1 MSRWHK
7 LIHQTE
13 TQFDRALA
21 RLGSDDDPLLIQ
33 GYLGYGVPGRAFIL
47 GRVLED
53 KGIAEAEQD
62 DSLWQNFKG
71 AWKRFRSGE
80 VAHAAL
86 TLTLPGNAF
95 EATVQAD
102 DEGHL
107 TQWLTYPQTPT
118 DDDNLLTLTATLTD
132 PIRTPPVRGEL
143 SVMIPPAT
151 AQFGVISDI
160 DDTVLQTGATS
171 IRSLAKQVLF
181 GNAHTRLPFEGV
193 AALYQALVGPGN
205 PLFYV
210 SSSPWNL
217 YDVLVEF
224 MELNDIP
231 LGPVILRDWGISA
244 TELLPTSHGTHKQEA
259 IRQILETYPHLPFI
273 LIGDSGQEDPEIY
286 HEIIHHYPKRVQA
299 IYIRDIDKTAERRA
313 SVQRLIEEVEHDG
326 GVLVLAEDTRAVADH
341 AVAAGFVPPETVAA
355 VAERRAEDRER
366 PA

>member
-21 RLGSDDDPLLIQ
+21 HLDGDDDPLLIQ
-33 GYLGYGVPGRAFIL
+33 GYLGYGVPGRAFIM

-53 KGIAEAEQD
+53 RGVAEAEQG
-62 DSLWQNFKG
+62 DSLWENFKG

-86 TLTLPGNAF
+86 SVSLPGTPF
-95 EATVQAD
+95 EQVIRAN
-102 DEGHL
+102 DEGYL
-107 TQWLTYPQTPT
+107 AQWLDYPETPT
-118 DDDNLLTLTATLTD
+118 DDDNLLALALTLTD
-132 PIRTPPVRGEL
+132 PVRTPSVQGEV
-143 SVMIPPAT
+143 SVMIPPAS

-171 IRSLAKQVLF
+171 MRSLAKQVLF
-181 GNAHTRLPFEGV
+181 GNAYTRLPFEGV
-193 AALYQALVGPGN
+193 AAFYQALVGPGN

-224 MELNDIP
+224 MELNGIP

-244 TELLPTSHGTHKQEA
+244 TELLPTSHGTHKQDA
-259 IRQILETYPHLPFI
+259 IRQILTTYPDLPFI

-286 HEIIHHYPKRVQA
+286 HEIIHDHPKRILA
-299 IYIRDIDKTAERRA
+299 IYIRDIDQTAERRA
-313 SVQRLIEEVEHDG
+313 SVQRLAEEVERDG
-326 GVLVLAEDTRAVADH
+326 GILLLTPDTVRAAEHAASIGLIPKEAVAK
-341 AVAAGFVPPETVAA
+341 
-355 VAERRAEDRER
+355 VAERRAEDSER
-366 PA
+366 PS